1 MAARLPYVYR
11 TGNDK
16 SPIESIQASGA
27 ISTSCFL
34 MLSKHLGASHV
45 YLQWR
50 VIKLTG
56 GCHIMSEP
64 FAHVDLWTTNK
75 ILATDVCVPWFG
87 RVEFVG
93 ETVSDGGLRNCT
105 RV

>member
-1 MAARLPYVYR
+1 
-11 TGNDK
+11 
-16 SPIESIQASGA
+16 
-27 ISTSCFL
+27 
-34 MLSKHLGASHV
+34 
-45 YLQWR
+45 
-50 VIKLTG
+50 
-56 GCHIMSEP
+56 MSEP